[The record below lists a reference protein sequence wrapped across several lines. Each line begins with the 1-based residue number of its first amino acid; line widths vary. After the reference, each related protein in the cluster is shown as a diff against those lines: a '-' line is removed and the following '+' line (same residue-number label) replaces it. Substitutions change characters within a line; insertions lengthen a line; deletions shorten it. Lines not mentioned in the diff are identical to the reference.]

1 MAAFCFLAVPV
12 EPKGEDSMR
21 YQDPT
26 DDTRTARSE
35 RVPLWILIIAFVA
48 GVLLLGMLRPQAAHA
63 QTSADSTVVLQ
74 WTATG
79 DDGSTGRANSY
90 DLRYRTVAITGVDTT
105 SWWNAAT
112 TVTGEPVPGNSGVTD
127 SMRVRGL
134 NPATTYYFVIKA
146 ADEVPN
152 WSGFSNV
159 AVKATGGDAVA
170 PGTIADL
177 SVTGTTAT
185 SVSVRWTAP
194 GDDGTTGT
202 ATSYDV
208 RYSTSTITASNWASA
223 TQATGEPTPGA
234 AGTVTNYTVN
244 GLTGSRTYYIAVR
257 ATDEV
262 GNVSA
267 LSNVVNGTTLDNVPP
282 APIRDLSYGEPMP
295 VGNMLIMASLELS
308 R

>member
-1 MAAFCFLAVPV
+1 
-12 EPKGEDSMR
+12 MR

-26 DDTRTARSE
+26 DDTSTARSE

-48 GVLLLGMLRPQAAHA
+48 GLLLLGMLRPQAAHA
-63 QTSADSTVVLQ
+63 QTAADSTVVLQ

-79 DDGSTGRANSY
+79 DDGNTGRATSY
-90 DLRYRTVAITGVDTT
+90 DLRFRTVAITGVDTT

-112 TVTGEPVPGNSGVTD
+112 AVTGEPVPATSGATD

-134 NPATTYYFVIKA
+134 NPATTYYFVIRA

-159 AVKATGGDAVA
+159 AVKATGGDATA

-177 SVTGTTAT
+177 SVTGTTA
-185 SVSVRWTAP
+185 SSISVRWTAP

-208 RYSTSTITASNWASA
+208 RYSTSTITSANWSTA
-223 TQATGEPTPGA
+223 TQASGEPTPGA
-234 AGTVTNYTVN
+234 AGTVQNFTVS
-244 GLTGSRTYYIAVR
+244 GLTGSRTYYVAVR

-267 LSNVVNGTTLDNVPP
+267 LSNVVNGATLDNVAP
-282 APIRDLSYGEPMP
+282 APVRDLSYGEPLP
-295 VGNMLIMASLELS
+295 VGDMLIVASLELS